1 MIVVL
6 YHDSRFAEGLLSL
19 ENRRIWPCNIVV
31 VSCDFEQDLRIHL
44 INDFDI
50 GNVCLSHKSDKSFFS
65 SFRFPTVFGRGMLRN
80 FGFGIGKGAP
90 TAPLLFLGKNYHFD
104 EPQ

>member
-6 YHDSRFAEGLLSL
+6 HHDSRFAEGLLSL
-19 ENRRIWPCNIVV
+19 ENRRIWPCNIVA

-65 SFRFPTVFGRGMLRN
+65 SFRFPTVVPGMLRN
-80 FGFGIGKGAP
+80 FGFSIGKGAP
-90 TAPLLFLGKNYHFD
+90 TAPLFLLLGKNYHFD